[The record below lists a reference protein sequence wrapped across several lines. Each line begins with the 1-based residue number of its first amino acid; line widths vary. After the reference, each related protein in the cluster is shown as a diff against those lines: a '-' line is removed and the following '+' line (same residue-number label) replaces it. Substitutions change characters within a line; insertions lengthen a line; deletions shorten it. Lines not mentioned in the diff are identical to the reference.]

1 MNHRDWQYLKPW
13 LKQLRSVRLQIFIG
27 LGLATATALF
37 GIGLLSLSGWFITAA
52 ALYTAFD
59 IYTPGAGIRFFAVT
73 RTLSRY
79 VERLINHDAVLK
91 LQARWRVALFK
102 RLQGRSLASLAPLRV
117 ATACNI

>member
-52 ALYTAFD
+52 ALKQHRD
-59 IYTPGAGIRFFAVT
+59 
-73 RTLSRY
+73 
-79 VERLINHDAVLK
+79 
-91 LQARWRVALFK
+91 
-102 RLQGRSLASLAPLRV
+102 
-117 ATACNI
+117 